1 MPRQE
6 ENMKVITTNRLN
18 RFWKNGILPIKNSLA
33 NKLNTSSVVNNLL
46 TTAAGYALDARQGK
60 ALDDKITALNGKYT
74 VDVVWLGLGD
84 IVGYGV
90 KTGSVSCAKS
100 GYTPIGIVGYATIA
114 TTGESA
120 KINIANLYITNNLVD
135 CAVFNI
141 SSTTVTNYYVHAR
154 VLYSKNL

>member
-1 MPRQE
+1 MAILSTVKKGYITLKTASGYVKLLPRTLATLVAMGDGKTVE
-6 ENMKVITTNRLN
+6 E
-18 RFWKNGILPIKNSLA
+18 
-33 NKLNTSSVVNNLL
+33 
-46 TTAAGYALDARQGK
+46 
-60 ALDDKITALNGKYT
+60 KINELNGKYT
-74 VDVVWLGLGD
+74 VDVVRLGLGD